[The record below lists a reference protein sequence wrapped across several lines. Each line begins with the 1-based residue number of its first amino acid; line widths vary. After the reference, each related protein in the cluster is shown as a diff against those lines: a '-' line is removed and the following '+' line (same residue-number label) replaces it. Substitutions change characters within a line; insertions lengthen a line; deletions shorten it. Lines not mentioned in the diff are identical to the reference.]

1 MNVQEMKIIAA
12 ENGFTSKTKL
22 IEERCPQD
30 FGYID
35 YAEVENGKC
44 CNYPGGYNKKVCTQ
58 CWKDAVSPEDIS
70 ANIAEESDDTVYRL
84 TRKAFETDGQYEEYI
99 KACRKADS
107 EAEQV
112 NHPSHYSQAGRRE
125 CIEEMRLMFGD
136 EKVYWWCVM
145 TAYKYRYR
153 MGNKDGNP
161 SEQDERKAEWY
172 LDYAEGM
179 QKVR

>member
-1 MNVQEMKIIAA
+1 MNAQEMKIIA
-12 ENGFTSKTKL
+12 ENNGYENT
-22 IEERCPQD
+22 EEMIKEKCPSEM
-30 FGYID
+30 GYID
-35 YAEVENGKC
+35 YGTVGEYCIGE
-44 CNYPGGYNKKVCTQ
+44 YNKKICTK
-58 CWKDAVSPEDIS
+58 CWRES
-70 ANIAEESDDTVYRL
+70 ACAEEIDDNETFML
-84 TRKAFETDGQYEEYI
+84 TRKAFDTDEDYAEYLKRLEAS
-99 KACRKADS
+99 KA
-107 EAEQV
+107 EAAAEKQQEAV

-172 LDYAEGM
+172 LDYAESM